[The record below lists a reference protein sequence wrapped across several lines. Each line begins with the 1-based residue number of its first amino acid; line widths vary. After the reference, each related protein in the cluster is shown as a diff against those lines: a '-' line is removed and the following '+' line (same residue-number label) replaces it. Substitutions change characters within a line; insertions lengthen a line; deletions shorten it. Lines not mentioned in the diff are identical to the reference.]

1 MRRNQIDDVLNI
13 STPTACQDA
22 ETVSAATATATLAG
36 QGVPM
41 AWLFLYINMR
51 APASSFLGFL
61 PFFFGHGARLFTC
74 IWRDKN
80 MNKKSV

>member
-1 MRRNQIDDVLNI
+1 VRRNQIDDVLNI

-22 ETVSAATATATLAG
+22 ETVSAATVTATLAG

-61 PFFFGHGARLFTC
+61 PFF
-74 IWRDKN
+74 
-80 MNKKSV
+80 SVTVQDYLRVYGEIKI